1 MLPSPGSFVASF
13 RENPAARADASRGR
27 FAVLLFANPSDDD
40 VVYDESDSEPESVSE
55 SELYGVYLV
64 WFILL
69 FMSEVLF
76 RGSLPR
82 PPCPHFWGGR
92 CHAPRAPPKRG
103 SLHILSHT
111 N

>member
-1 MLPSPGSFVASF
+1 MSGVVVSALMLPSPGSFVASL

-27 FAVLLFANPSDDD
+27 FAILFSNPSDDD
-40 VVYDESDSEPESVSE
+40 VDVVVYDESDSEPESVSE
-55 SELYGVYLV
+55 PELYGVYLV

-76 RGSLPR
+76 RGSLR
-82 PPCPHFWGGR
+82 
-92 CHAPRAPPKRG
+92 
-103 SLHILSHT
+103 ILSDT

>member
-27 FAVLLFANPSDDD
+27 FAVLSPINPSVDD
-40 VVYDESDSEPESVSE
+40 VEYDESDSEPESVSE
-55 SELYGVYLV
+55 SELYGVYFV

-82 PPCPHFWGGR
+82 PPDPIFGGR
-92 CHAPRAPPKRG
+92 
-103 SLHILSHT
+103 LHILSDT